1 MWAESYRDS
10 FARDKSRALCV
21 LAKYSTIKLDPT
33 ILGQNLKNKVKTFI
47 ISMKY
52 ILVTFLVVG
61 KKKKLTKET

>member
-1 MWAESYRDS
+1 MLEI
-10 FARDKSRALCV
+10 KSRALCV
-21 LAKYSTIKLDPT
+21 LDKYSTIKLDPT